1 MCGTWVPACG
11 RSWVDFYASNPRA
24 FFLVKTRLRSE
35 KANEWLTRS
44 NVASCGRPRRRG
56 GAIGSP
62 SATVKV
68 NDPNSKVG
76 RELIAAFRSS
86 DPLRTSVRGM
96 TPHTEVKGS

>member
-1 MCGTWVPACG
+1 
-11 RSWVDFYASNPRA
+11 
-24 FFLVKTRLRSE
+24 
-35 KANEWLTRS
+35 
-44 NVASCGRPRRRG
+44 
-56 GAIGSP
+56 
-62 SATVKV
+62 VKV